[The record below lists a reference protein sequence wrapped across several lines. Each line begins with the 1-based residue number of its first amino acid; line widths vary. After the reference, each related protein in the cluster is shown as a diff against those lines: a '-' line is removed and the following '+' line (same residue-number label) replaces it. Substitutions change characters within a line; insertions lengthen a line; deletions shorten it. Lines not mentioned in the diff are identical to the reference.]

1 MAFTVT
7 DLMSR
12 LKVRSN
18 LELAYRLEGPEQAP
32 VLLLITGLGARLES
46 WQYQINAF
54 RKTHRVLC
62 FDNRGCG
69 RSSVLNEP
77 VDMHALAHD
86 AILLMDGLGIGS
98 AHVFGVS
105 LGGKIALELALGWPE
120 RVQRLVLGC
129 TSSRPVASASAAIE
143 RLVHSSEM
151 ELSDIMDTLVPLLF
165 GRAYRQSHQRE
176 IEIFARG
183 RVRRPTDPV
192 GLRRLWEAHQGF
204 DVTDRLPS
212 LQHPTLIV
220 TGDDDALIDPLNS
233 VMLEEAIPHASR
245 VVIPA
250 AGHSFHV
257 ERPQWVNDVLAKFL
271 SDG

>member
-1 MAFTVT
+1 
-7 DLMSR
+7 MSR

-18 LELAYRLEGPEQAP
+18 LELAYRLEGPEKAP

-46 WQYQINAF
+46 WHYQISAF

-86 AILLMDGLGIGS
+86 AILLMDGLGIGA

-129 TSSRPVASASAAIE
+129 TSSRPVASSSALIE

-151 ELSDIMDTLVPLLF
+151 ELSDIMQTLVPLLF

-192 GLRRLWEAHQGF
+192 GLRRLWEAHQSF

-245 VVIPA
+245 VVIPD

-257 ERPQWVNDVLAKFL
+257 ERPQWVNDVLVKFL